1 MLGAIY
7 DRSRHMI
14 SDLQRMIALP
24 IAVAL
29 FIFSAQASASLMW
42 RGSSPPQTVASR

>member
-1 MLGAIY
+1 MFRAIY

-14 SDLQRMIALP
+14 CDLQRMIALP

-29 FIFSAQASASLMW
+29 FIFSAQASAGLMW
-42 RGSSPPQTVASR
+42 RGSTPTQTVASR